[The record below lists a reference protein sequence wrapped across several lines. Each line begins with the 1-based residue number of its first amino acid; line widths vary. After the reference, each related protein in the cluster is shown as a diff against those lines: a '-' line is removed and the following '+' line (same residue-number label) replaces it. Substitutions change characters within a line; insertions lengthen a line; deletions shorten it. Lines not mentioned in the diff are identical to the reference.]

1 MQDDQ
6 LAPRSLS
13 PLQLIASVQRRLAAE
28 TDNIEEADFR
38 ADIAERIDRLVDQDS
53 SLTAAT
59 RATDRVGNS
68 CRPGRHRMRK
78 AQRPECSQQS

>member
-6 LAPRSLS
+6 SVPRSLS

-28 TDNIEEADFR
+28 THNVEEADFR

-53 SLTAAT
+53 SVTAAT
-59 RATDRVGNS
+59 
-68 CRPGRHRMRK
+68 GR
-78 AQRPECSQQS
+78 E